1 MTAKLNIILEES
13 ENVLTV
19 PYASVQEDENGEY
32 YVEAVTADGQTRR
45 IAVTKGLESDYYTEV
60 SGSEIEE
67 GMEVIVPRTENTGTT
82 LQELLE
88 SQGAMGGF

>member
-1 MTAKLNIILEES
+1 M
-13 ENVLTV
+13 ENTM
-19 PYASVQEDENGEY
+19 
-32 YVEAVTADGQTRR
+32 
-45 IAVTKGLESDYYTEV
+45 AVTKGLESDYYTEV

-88 SQGAMGGF
+88 NRGAMGGF